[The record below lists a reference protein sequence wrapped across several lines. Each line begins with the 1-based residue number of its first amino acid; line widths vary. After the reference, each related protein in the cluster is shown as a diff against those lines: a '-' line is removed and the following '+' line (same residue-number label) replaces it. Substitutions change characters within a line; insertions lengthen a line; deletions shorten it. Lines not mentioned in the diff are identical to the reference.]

1 MMDMKYY
8 NEFNRIVSRK
18 FIVIV
23 LKNIN
28 LYVFV
33 FFDIIIWIFLYF
45 FYINGYFVFVCKL
58 D

>member
-8 NEFNRIVSRK
+8 NEFNSIVSRK

-23 LKNIN
+23 LKNVN

-45 FYINGYFVFVCKL
+45 FNIN
-58 D
+58 